1 MKKTLMK
8 KSLIAALLIAGGAL
22 AGTAFAQDSA
32 PSNSTAQTGWYVSAD
47 AGQARVSK
55 GPYNGGDFSGGIK
68 GGYRFEVNPE
78 TSLGL
83 EVGYQYLGILD
94 PHARYANQVAGKG
107 RSSLRGATL
116 GVDFRYNISPRW
128 YAEWRGG
135 AFVAQAKGLT
145 DHYPNTDYQH
155 DVVNTNYYAGL
166 GVGYN
171 LNRNWSLGV
180 NYNHYKGTGDQ
191 VHLDTNAYTMSAE
204 YRF

>member
-1 MKKTLMK
+1 MRKTLIVL
-8 KSLIAALLIAGGAL
+8 SLVSAGLAAGSVM
-22 AGTAFAQDSA
+22 AQDTTS
-32 PSNSTAQTGWYVSAD
+32 PHTAQTGWYVSAD

-55 GPYNGGDFSGGIK
+55 GPYNDGDTTGGLK
-68 GGYRFEVNPE
+68 AGYRFEVNPH

-94 PHARYANQVAGKG
+94 PHARYADRVTGSG
-107 RSSLRGATL
+107 RSQLRGATA

-135 AFVAQAKGLT
+135 AFRAQASGLT
-145 DHYPNTDYQH
+145 DRYPGTRYRR
-155 DVVNTNYYAGL
+155 DVTHTNYYAGV

-171 LNRNWSLGV
+171 VDRDWSLGV
-180 NYNHYKGTGDQ
+180 NYDHYKGTDDA
-191 VHLDTNAYTMSAE
+191 VRLDTNAYTMSAE